1 MRLTEPGDDAVVDGC
16 EAKENFKPS
25 EKRSDLRFE
34 SAALRS
40 IERQR
45 ARASIAGRPLLLWSD
60 VR

>member
-1 MRLTEPGDDAVVDGC
+1 MRLTEPGDDVVVDGC

-25 EKRSDLRFE
+25 EKRSDLRLE
-34 SAALRS
+34 SAALRW

-45 ARASIAGRPLLLWSD
+45 ARASVADRPLLLRSD